1 MRFIGNKTNLLE
13 NIKAVIDENCTD
25 QNEVFCDIFSGT
37 GSVSR
42 FFKQYYKIISNDLLY
57 FSHILTAATIENNKI
72 PAFDNLKTI
81 GIQDPFAYLETED
94 VSNVAGFV
102 TEEYSPAGIRRL
114 LIIYVLCPICF
125 YWRKLSRFLHYL
137 HYLTEK

>member
-42 FFKQYYKIISNDLLY
+42 FFKQYYKIHYNERNLLWQIKLRY
-57 FSHILTAATIENNKI
+57 TIE
-72 PAFDNLKTI
+72 L
-81 GIQDPFAYLETED
+81 
-94 VSNVAGFV
+94 
-102 TEEYSPAGIRRL
+102 
-114 LIIYVLCPICF
+114 
-125 YWRKLSRFLHYL
+125 
-137 HYLTEK
+137 